1 METKKYERD
10 RGLVLGNLLTG
21 TFKRAR
27 SKLLRSSDDETAP
40 LLKKYSSS
48 KSGEHDNDAVDS
60 HPNLIHRTPPTYKE
74 VAFPELLLQLPHSY
88 PRQIFTPQTNWNLMS
103 YACLSLNAVAA
114 DQLLPIFLHYPQQKN
129 LASNPD
135 VQLPFKFS
143 GGFGLQVSLVAT
155 VFGLSEAI

>member
-10 RGLVLGNLLTG
+10 RGRVLGKLLTG

-40 LLKKYSSS
+40 LLKKFSSS
-48 KSGEHDNDAVDS
+48 TSSEHDNAAVDS
-60 HPNLIHRTPPTYKE
+60 DPSHIHRAPPTYKE
-74 VAFPELLLQLPHSY
+74 VAFPPLLQLPHSL
-88 PRQIFTPQTNWNLMS
+88 PQIFTPQTNWNLMS
-103 YACLSLNAVAA
+103 YACLSLHAVAT

-155 VFGLSEAI
+155 VSGSSEAI

>member
-10 RGLVLGNLLTG
+10 RGRVLGNLLTG

-60 HPNLIHRTPPTYKE
+60 HPNLIYRTPSTYKE

-103 YACLSLNAVAA
+103 YACLSLNAVAT